1 MTDLMK
7 LIKSICE
14 PRSSVPF
21 NPYSGGTFI
30 SLITLAPLLTSVIN
44 ILNSLY

>member
-21 NPYSGGTFI
+21 NPYSGGAFHK
-30 SLITLAPLLTSVIN
+30 
-44 ILNSLY
+44 LNYSRAAVNESH

>member
-14 PRSSVPF
+14 PGSLVPF
-21 NPYSGGTFI
+21 NPYSGGDFHK
-30 SLITLAPLLTSVIN
+30 
-44 ILNSLY
+44 LNYSRAAVNECH